1 VISSA
6 DSEFY
11 LTIRCMVC
19 HLENATLFSSS
30 KRYASEGSGVISGF
44 HTLQHESTHLTN
56 YRIMFLYFTVEY
68 VAMPKAFVLMNA
80 DLGSEDSIVNE
91 LKKLEGVK
99 EVYQVYGV
107 YDIVAQVEANTMERV
122 KETITWK
129 LRKLNGVKSTLTMI
143 VMD

>member
-1 VISSA
+1 
-6 DSEFY
+6 
-11 LTIRCMVC
+11 
-19 HLENATLFSSS
+19 
-30 KRYASEGSGVISGF
+30 
-44 HTLQHESTHLTN
+44 
-56 YRIMFLYFTVEY
+56 
-68 VAMPKAFVLMNA
+68 MPKAFVLMNA
-80 DLGSEDSIVNE
+80 ELGSEDSIVNE

-107 YDIVAQVEANTMERV
+107 YDIVAQVEATTMERV

>member
-1 VISSA
+1 
-6 DSEFY
+6 
-11 LTIRCMVC
+11 
-19 HLENATLFSSS
+19 
-30 KRYASEGSGVISGF
+30 
-44 HTLQHESTHLTN
+44 
-56 YRIMFLYFTVEY
+56 
-68 VAMPKAFVLMNA
+68 MPKAFVLMNA
-80 DLGSEDSIVNE
+80 ELGSEDSIVNE

-107 YDIVAQVEANTMERV
+107 YDIVAQVEANTMESV

>member
-1 VISSA
+1 
-6 DSEFY
+6 
-11 LTIRCMVC
+11 
-19 HLENATLFSSS
+19 
-30 KRYASEGSGVISGF
+30 
-44 HTLQHESTHLTN
+44 
-56 YRIMFLYFTVEY
+56 
-68 VAMPKAFVLMNA
+68 MPKAFVLMNA
-80 DLGSEDSIVNE
+80 ELGSEDSIVNE

-107 YDIVAQVEANTMERV
+107 YDIVAQVEASTMERV

>member
-1 VISSA
+1 
-6 DSEFY
+6 
-11 LTIRCMVC
+11 
-19 HLENATLFSSS
+19 
-30 KRYASEGSGVISGF
+30 
-44 HTLQHESTHLTN
+44 
-56 YRIMFLYFTVEY
+56 
-68 VAMPKAFVLMNA
+68 MPKAFVLMNA
-80 DLGSEDSIVNE
+80 ELGSEDSIVKE